1 MLSHVPRRALVVEIR
16 HPDYPS
22 AFAAATPGTL
32 VEVTASI
39 PGGIAGEVRDQGGGA
54 PIARFRVEAAGP
66 GGRTVTATRGKQG
79 VFTLAHLL
87 PGRWRLV
94 ASAPGF
100 VTAERE
106 VDVPRSPALGEPSV
120 RDLRLELLP
129 AR

>member
-1 MLSHVPRRALVVEIR
+1 LLVEVR

-22 AFAAATPGTL
+22 AFEAATPGTL
-32 VEVTASI
+32 VEITAAI
-39 PGGIAGEVRDQGGGA
+39 PGGIAGEVRDRGGGA
-54 PIARFRVEAAGP
+54 PIARFRVEASGP
-66 GGRTVTATRGKQG
+66 GGRTVTAARGKQG
-79 VFTLAHLL
+79 AFTLAHLL

-120 RDLRLELLP
+120 RDLRLELQP
-129 AR
+129 AQ